1 MPIRKKMAVKDFMK
15 CLAQKKWPSLGSSMH
30 ELTIINVF
38 MLFKVFKKND
48 KFGIEKVKN
57 YKQMLVELSDGFS

>member
-1 MPIRKKMAVKDFMK
+1 
-15 CLAQKKWPSLGSSMH
+15 
-30 ELTIINVF
+30 
-38 MLFKVFKKND
+38 MLFKVFKKNY